1 MSAPQSRPT
10 ARQLR
15 FLRDLA
21 ARTASTFVYPTTR
34 AQASAE
40 IARMRTLARRPRDRF
55 AGDQTAAL
63 VYATAVHPHE
73 VSGYGSSAQWRTR
86 AGDADV

>member
-1 MSAPQSRPT
+1 M
-10 ARQLR
+10 
-15 FLRDLA
+15 
-21 ARTASTFVYPTTR
+21 
-34 AQASAE
+34 
-40 IARMRTLARRPRDRF
+40 RMLPRRSRDRF
-55 AGDQTAAL
+55 AGDQTEAL